1 MPVCLCVHACVL
13 MHACMQS
20 LRIVSMDRTLHF
32 INTLVIILLQVQYS
46 MSYRNGRCH
55 EGAAV
60 HLFLHA
66 SKQGHPLLCL
76 ERHLQLQQVHSVGHA
91 TREVLQSLTQLTAIQ
106 WLIIPKQ
113 PASTPS
119 CSVLICR
126 LSITLPCSVLSFS
139 SQTIFINTTMF
150 SADLYL

>member
-1 MPVCLCVHACVL
+1 MPVCLCVHACVR
-13 MHACMQS
+13 MHA
-20 LRIVSMDRTLHF
+20 LTIVSMDRTLHF

-106 WLIIPKQ
+106 
-113 PASTPS
+113 
-119 CSVLICR
+119 
-126 LSITLPCSVLSFS
+126 
-139 SQTIFINTTMF
+139 
-150 SADLYL
+150 

>member
-1 MPVCLCVHACVL
+1 MPVCLCVHMRVH
-13 MHACMQS
+13 MRVHTHA
-20 LRIVSMDRTLHF
+20 LRIVSTDRTLHF
-32 INTLVIILLQVQYS
+32 INTLVILLQVQYS

-66 SKQGHPLLCL
+66 SEQGHPLLCL

-106 WLIIPKQ
+106 GLIVPKQ

-119 CSVLICR
+119 CSLLICR
-126 LSITLPCSVLSFS
+126 LSQKVASTCHV
-139 SQTIFINTTMF
+139 QC
-150 SADLYL
+150 